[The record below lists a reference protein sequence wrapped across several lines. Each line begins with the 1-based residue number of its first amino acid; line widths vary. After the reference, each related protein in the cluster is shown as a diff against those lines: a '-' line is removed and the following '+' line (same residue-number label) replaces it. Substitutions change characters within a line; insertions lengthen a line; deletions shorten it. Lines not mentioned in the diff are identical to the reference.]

1 MAYWTV
7 TNVTKNSF
15 KANIYNL
22 SSNFTSDSY
31 IRLVYTS
38 AYYGTR
44 SVTMGNIK
52 FQTIS
57 GISSKTFSTTFYD
70 LSPGTTYTLYCYAQV
85 NDSADDNAYYLIKNS
100 SGGNGITFVTDSEVR
115 QMTAPNEPTLSGNR
129 FEGSSYPNAWIYLS
143 GMTDISARFVWQCKD
158 TVTDEVY
165 ELELDDVDGVSAQA
179 KEISFRSIVAAP
191 DFCRTY
197 KMRLGS
203 FDNDDES
210 NYAWSGWTDFTTQP
224 TNRSL
229 DDISVTRRGNKVT
242 VSTSRLGLYSFS
254 YAIIKM
260 DGSVIDT
267 LEYTSGQSNSL
278 TVTLDGVGIY
288 RFDITVVYRV
298 GSTLLYAVDNN
309 GDTFVKTVNISY
321 QRPSKFTWTT
331 TPSTG
336 VAAASVPSGD
346 WNRLCDNIDSVIR
359 DYMGREDITIPNDS
373 VLYGELSGANQS
385 TVLKRAEGKYI
396 LEIYF
401 PPGAKI
407 ENDKTLY
414 ARRYNAVNYILCC
427 VNNSDSETD
436 VTGENYT
443 ENFVSGKPIYARYLT
458 ALSDKVNGIL

>member
-15 KANIYNL
+15 KANIYDL
-22 SSNFTSDSY
+22 SSNFTSDNY

-57 GISSKTFSTTFYD
+57 GISAKTFSTTFYD

-85 NDSADDNAYYLIKNS
+85 NDSADSNAYYLIKNS
-100 SGGNGITFVTDSEVR
+100 SSGNGITFVTDSEER
-115 QMTAPNEPTLSGNR
+115 QMTAPNAPTLSGNR
-129 FEGSSYPNAWIYLS
+129 YEGSRYPNAWIYLS

-158 TVTDEVY
+158 TVTNEVY
-165 ELELDDVDGVSAQA
+165 ELELDDVDGVSVQA
-179 KEISFRSIVAAP
+179 KEISFQSIVTDP
-191 DFCRTY
+191 KFCRTY

-210 NYAWSGWTDFTTQP
+210 NYAWSGWATFTTQP
-224 TNRSL
+224 TKKIMNYPVFLSR
-229 DDISVTRRGNKVT
+229 VGNKVKF
-242 VSTSRLGLYSFS
+242 RLKSYPLTYDFSFFQINMTGS
-254 YAIIKM
+254 SVNIIKVNKE
-260 DGSVIDT
+260 DIA
-267 LEYTSGQSNSL
+267 TSGQYVEIILPHTGTYTL
-278 TVTLDGVGIY
+278 TVSAAYET
-288 RFDITVVYRV
+288 
-298 GSTLLYAVDNN
+298 GSSVLYAVDDN
-309 GDTFVKTVNISY
+309 GEKVTISQTFEY
-321 QRPSKFTWTT
+321 QRPSLFEWTVIPT
-331 TPSTG
+331 TG
-336 VAAASVPSGD
+336 VSTASVPSDD
-346 WNRLCDNIDSVIR
+346 WNRLLQNIYAVVR
-359 DYMGREDITIPNDS
+359 GYMGREDIFIPDDTD
-373 VLYGELSGANQS
+373 LYGYMAS
-385 TVLKRAEGKYI
+385 TRAQNVLTSTETSSA
-396 LEIYF
+396 
-401 PPGAKI
+401 PGAKI
-407 ENDKTLY
+407 AIDKTLY